1 MNLESE
7 HLALGNPH
15 TFFHALPFAG
25 MGAAATDPTLTVPST
40 VSLTDFTAA
49 TLALSLAL
57 SPDVLNHV
65 VGLRGGQNGASALLP
80 SLRVYLSLNCRGW
93 RTFGP

>member
-25 MGAAATDPTLTVPST
+25 MGAAATDPTLTV
-40 VSLTDFTAA
+40 SLTDFTAA
-49 TLALSLAL
+49 TLALSL
-57 SPDVLNHV
+57 
-65 VGLRGGQNGASALLP
+65 
-80 SLRVYLSLNCRGW
+80 SLRMS
-93 RTFGP
+93 